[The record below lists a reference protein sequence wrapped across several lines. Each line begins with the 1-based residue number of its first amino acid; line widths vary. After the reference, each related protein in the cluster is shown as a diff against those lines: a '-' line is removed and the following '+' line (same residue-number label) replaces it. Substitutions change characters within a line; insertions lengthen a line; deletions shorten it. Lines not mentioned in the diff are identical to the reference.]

1 MAHIKRIDLTRD
13 VEAHAEAYR
22 KAIEN
27 VCKETAFSGGKYA
40 DAFDK
45 EFAAYVGS
53 KFASGVNNGTSALHL
68 AMLALGVGPG
78 DEVIVPANTYI
89 ATAWGVSYTG
99 ATPVFADCTPDTWE
113 IDPSVLEA
121 KITEKTKG
129 IIGVHLYGQ
138 PFDYAGVR
146 KIADRHGLFVVED
159 CAQAH
164 GAKFEDRNVGTL
176 GDLACFSFYPGKN
189 LYAFGEGGSVTC
201 QEEKYYKH
209 IDRLKNQGCDVRYYH
224 DEIGYNYRLEG
235 LQGAVLSVSLKYL
248 PEWTKR
254 RQEIGHRYLKEITNP
269 LITMQRHPENTTPV
283 FHLFVI
289 TVPDH
294 EDFIRYMAANDVE
307 CNMHYPVPCH
317 LQKAYA
323 NLGYQPG
330 DCPNA
335 EYLAAHCV
343 TLPLFP
349 EMREDEITCQEEKY
363 YKHIDRLKNQG
374 CDVRYYHD
382 EIGYNYRLEGLQGAV
397 LSVSLKYLPEW
408 TKRRQEIGH
417 RYLKEI
423 TNPLITM
430 QRHPENTTPVFHL
443 FVITVPDHEDFIRYM
458 AANDV
463 ECNMHYPVPCHLQK
477 AYANLGYQPG
487 DCPNAEYLAAHCVT
501 LPLFPEMRE
510 DEITRVIDLCNAY
523 RQA

>member
-1 MAHIKRIDLTRD
+1 MSEGTKLWEKTMSEQIKRIDLTRD
-13 VEAHAEAYR
+13 YEKHAEEYR
-22 KAIEN
+22 AAIEA

-53 KFASGVNNGTSALHL
+53 EYAVGVNNGTSALHL

-99 ATPVFADCTPDTWE
+99 AAPVFADCTADTWE
-113 IDPSVLEA
+113 LDAASVEA
-121 KITEKTKG
+121 HITERTKG

-138 PFDYAGVR
+138 PFDFAAV
-146 KIADRHGLFVVED
+146 KEVADRHGLFVVED

-164 GAKFEDRNVGTL
+164 GARFEGRNAGTL
-176 GDLACFSFYPGKN
+176 GELGCFSFYPGKN

-201 QEEKYYKH
+201 NKEEYFKH
-209 IDRLKNQGCDVRYYH
+209 MTRLKNQGCDVRYYH

-235 LQGAVLSVSLKYL
+235 MQGAVLSVSLKYL
-248 PEWTKR
+248 PEWTAQ
-254 RQEIGHRYLKEITNP
+254 RQKIGKRYLAEIQNP
-269 LITMQRHPENTTPV
+269 LITMQAHPENTESV

-294 EDFIRYMAANDVE
+294 DDFVKYMADANVE

-323 NLGYQPG
+323 HLGYKPG

-335 EYLAAHCV
+335 EYLASHCV

-349 EMREDEITCQEEKY
+349 EMKEEEI
-363 YKHIDRLKNQG
+363 
-374 CDVRYYHD
+374 
-382 EIGYNYRLEGLQGAV
+382 A
-397 LSVSLKYLPEW
+397 
-408 TKRRQEIGH
+408 
-417 RYLKEI
+417 
-423 TNPLITM
+423 
-430 QRHPENTTPVFHL
+430 
-443 FVITVPDHEDFIRYM
+443 
-458 AANDV
+458 
-463 ECNMHYPVPCHLQK
+463 
-477 AYANLGYQPG
+477 
-487 DCPNAEYLAAHCVT
+487 
-501 LPLFPEMRE
+501 
-510 DEITRVIDLCNAY
+510 RVIELCNAY
-523 RQA
+523 GRV